1 MRSLHAFAGGVHPLG
16 NKNTD
21 VLPSIHLH
29 GFPEVELLMQ
39 QHIGPP
45 CTCVVKPGD
54 HVDVGTLVGR
64 ADKPMSVPIH
74 SSISGT
80 VKEVHYVVSA
90 NGAPVE
96 AVRIESDFKPASEDR
111 VIRRLYSDDP

>member
-54 HVDVGTLVGR
+54 HVDVGTLVGSIQVFPEPS
-64 ADKPMSVPIH
+64 KKSTMLYLPM
-74 SSISGT
+74 
-80 VKEVHYVVSA
+80 
-90 NGAPVE
+90 
-96 AVRIESDFKPASEDR
+96 VRR
-111 VIRRLYSDDP
+111 